1 MSIRTERVASLI
13 REEIAGILIK
23 EYGGQGLGFTT
34 VTEVEVSGDLR
45 VAKVFFSVFGSDEVK
60 TKTMARLEDEKSHI
74 RGMIGSRLRLRFVPE
89 LQFHLD
95 GTMDRVDRINRLI
108 KEIHR
113 DEPGPEGGKG
123 S

>member
-60 TKTMARLEDEKSHI
+60 TKTMARLEEERSHI

>member
-60 TKTMARLEDEKSHI
+60 TKTMARLEEEKSHI